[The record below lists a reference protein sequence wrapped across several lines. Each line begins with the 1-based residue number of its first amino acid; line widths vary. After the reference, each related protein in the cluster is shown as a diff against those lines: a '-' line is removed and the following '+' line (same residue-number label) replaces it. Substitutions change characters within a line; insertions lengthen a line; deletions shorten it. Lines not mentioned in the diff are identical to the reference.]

1 MVGLFNNGRESA
13 KGTAGG
19 VSGKRGF
26 LISQEKKTYTYHPY
40 FVCLQVSLI
49 LTMFIFPW
57 FLCPTTSIE
66 NRKKRKNRNYMAV
79 GCIAH

>member
-1 MVGLFNNGRESA
+1 MNSCGSTVVGLFNNGRESA

-40 FVCLQVSLI
+40 FVCLQVSVKLYAYR
-49 LTMFIFPW
+49 
-57 FLCPTTSIE
+57 FL
-66 NRKKRKNRNYMAV
+66 
-79 GCIAH
+79 